1 MDDDGE
7 SLFGITATALPEVD
21 IAPAMSPDGTQIA
34 FIRTNLST
42 GEDDIYVVDFDGG
55 GVTKVTD
62 TPDAGVFVPAW
73 SPDG

>member
-1 MDDDGE
+1 
-7 SLFGITATALPEVD
+7 
-21 IAPAMSPDGTQIA
+21 MSPDGTQIA